1 MQVQI
6 TDTMY
11 AMHCTETI
19 EHAYVFNGQR
29 FYSLSWLKDTPKHM
43 EDPQRVEQVNK
54 QLQGKHCKDCIT
66 GRVQKGLVEIYLEDI
81 ILVPENKLHVKPKH
95 LFLQRWIPRTKTFDL
110 VVIDHEYNPF
120 VISAIQ
126 KSDIEVIQRWYP
138 QDIFC
143 GGADPLPVKAIASE
157 LKQGNT
163 YEYICEQL
171 GNRND
176 SSDSDWTP
184 DSD

>member
-1 MQVQI
+1 MQV

-19 EHAYVFNGQR
+19 EHAYVFDGESFDSR
-29 FYSLSWLKDTPKHM
+29 SWLKDTPKDM
-43 EDPQRVEQVNK
+43 EDTQRVALVNQ
-54 QLQGKHCKDCIT
+54 QLKGKHCQQCIT

-81 ILVPENKLHVKPKH
+81 ILVPENKLYVKPQY
-95 LFLQRWIPRTKTFDL
+95 LFLQRWVPRTKTFDL
-110 VVIDHEYNPF
+110 VVIDDEYNPF
-120 VISAIQ
+120 VISAIP
-126 KSDIEVIQRWYP
+126 KSDIDVIQRWYP

-143 GGADPLPVKAIASE
+143 GGADPLPIKAIAAE

-163 YEYICEQL
+163 YEYICDQL
-171 GNRND
+171 GND
-176 SSDSDWTP
+176 SSDSEWTP